1 MEDSYVTTK
10 EKTLLKEALKL
21 PQKKREALAEELFAS
36 LDLNIQPEVLD
47 AIVAEA
53 EKRWRAYRNGEIGA
67 RSPEDFFEVIR
78 TSRKSR
84 PSNRKSSKW

>member
-1 MEDSYVTTK
+1 MTTK

-21 PQKKREALAEELFAS
+21 SQKKREALAEELFAS

-53 EKRWRAYRNGEIGA
+53 EKRWRAYKNGELGA
-67 RSPEDFFEVIR
+67 KSPEEFFQ
-78 TSRKSR
+78 SFRKR
-84 PSNRKSSKW
+84 RKKHESSHS